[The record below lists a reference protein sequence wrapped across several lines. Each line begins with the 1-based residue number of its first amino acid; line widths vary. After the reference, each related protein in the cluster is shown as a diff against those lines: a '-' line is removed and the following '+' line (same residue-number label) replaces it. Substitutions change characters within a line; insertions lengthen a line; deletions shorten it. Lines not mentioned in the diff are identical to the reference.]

1 MPQPASGWLAAL
13 PPHTLYNT
21 LALDSLTYLLGVSSI
36 LVASRS
42 LYFTSYY
49 MADSAKEKR
58 KKRKEKAATTE
69 KPPAQQPADGDG
81 KPANVDGESEITP
94 PSTSHRSKSRPTSPR
109 SKNARRDCTD
119 HKSLTSSFRGLSK
132 QACDRITRWVQ
143 KTCCFNMDLYYLLGC
158 DMHLP
163 DLLSRC
169 KDAPEDAWKSM
180 DVIDSVDFDYAPLL
194 AMEPANFSA

>member
-1 MPQPASGWLAAL
+1 MYRKATDNTDHFAHIYLPQ
-13 PPHTLYNT
+13 TVYNT

-109 SKNARRDCTD
+109 SKNARRRKDV
-119 HKSLTSSFRGLSK
+119 SSVASSNSRSRQVRTLLHFSITKKIRFNSSWTESWPNSK
-132 QACDRITRWVQ
+132 RS
-143 KTCCFNMDLYYLLGC
+143 
-158 DMHLP
+158 
-163 DLLSRC
+163 SRR
-169 KDAPEDAWKSM
+169 S
-180 DVIDSVDFDYAPLL
+180 IRRS
-194 AMEPANFSA
+194 